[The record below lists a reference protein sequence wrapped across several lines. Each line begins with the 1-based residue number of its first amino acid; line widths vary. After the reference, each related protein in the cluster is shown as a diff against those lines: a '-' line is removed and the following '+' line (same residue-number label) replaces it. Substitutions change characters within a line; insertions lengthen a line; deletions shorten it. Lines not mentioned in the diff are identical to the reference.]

1 MQIESARQAQAE
13 IQKAFKGNGE
23 PVRKALACFLAG
35 GHLLI
40 EDLPGVG
47 KTLLAQAMAR
57 ALGLG
62 FKRLQMTPDLMPS
75 DVTGG
80 LIWIPQPGR
89 YEFRR
94 GPLFSEVVLLDE
106 LNRASSKTQSAVLQ
120 AMEERQV
127 SVDGQDYALP
137 PLFFVMATQNPKD
150 EAGVNRLP
158 TSQLDRFAL
167 KIRLGLPTHE
177 FEKEILRLGKRE
189 ELLARV
195 QSASSASAWVEAR
208 QECARITTS
217 DAVLD
222 YVLKLAA
229 HLRAQN
235 AHLSTRALQSGLDLA
250 KAWAWL
256 EGRDYVIPEDVQA
269 IAVQAWSH
277 RLTQAASSERPVDVQ
292 DALRAV
298 RVL

>member
-1 MQIESARQAQAE
+1 MQMETARRAQAE
-13 IQKAFKGNGE
+13 IQKAFKGSGE

-47 KTLLAQAMAR
+47 KTLLAQSMAK

-80 LIWIPQPGR
+80 LIWIPQPGK

-106 LNRASSKTQSAVLQ
+106 LNRASSKTQSSVLQ
-120 AMEERQV
+120 AMEERQI
-127 SVDGQDYALP
+127 SVDGQDYELP
-137 PLFFVMATQNPKD
+137 PLFFVMATQNPKE

-167 KIRLGLPTHE
+167 KIQLGLPSPE
-177 FEKEILRLGKRE
+177 FEKDILRSGRRE

-195 QSASSASAWVEAR
+195 EKAAEAAAWGEAR
-208 QECARITTS
+208 RECAQVKTS
-217 DAVLD
+217 EAVLD

-229 HLRAQN
+229 HLRAQE
-235 AHLSTRALQSGLDLA
+235 AHLSTRALQSLLDLA

-256 EGRDYVIPEDVQA
+256 EGRDYVIPEDVQVL
-269 IAVQAWSH
+269 AVEAWSH
-277 RLTQAASSERPVDVQ
+277 RLSRTSTERPVHVQ